1 MGLST
6 VPPPS
11 PLVLRFLHGRNK
23 LRKGRGFSLDE
34 LKQAGLQESQARSMG
49 IRIDPRRSTVHA
61 QNVSSLAAFLA
72 SPTNETEVPEPSTEA
87 PGVVVKAKRS
97 ATPSKKR
104 AKPRTKAAAKRKR

>member
-1 MGLST
+1 MELPT
-6 VPPPS
+6 APPPS
-11 PLVLRFLHGRNK
+11 PLVSRFLHGRNK
-23 LRKGRGFSLDE
+23 LRKGRGFSVDE

-61 QNVSSLAAFLA
+61 QNVSSLTAFSA
-72 SPTNETEVPEPSTEA
+72 SLTHKTEAPEPSIEA
-87 PGVVVKAKRS
+87 PAVVAKAKRG